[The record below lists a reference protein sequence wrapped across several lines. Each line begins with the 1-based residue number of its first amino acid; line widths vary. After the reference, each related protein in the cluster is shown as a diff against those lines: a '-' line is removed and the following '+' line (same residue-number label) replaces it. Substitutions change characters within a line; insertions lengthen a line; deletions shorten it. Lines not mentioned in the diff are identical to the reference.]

1 MTNMAQWGPKKFLLS
16 PTKIMVLETF
26 STAVELKSDS
36 ENDTSG
42 TSPTNTR
49 GLLPRPVTFAVTYAR
64 AAGADPRTEVEEWE
78 NLVGASNPLY
88 IGSKQFGKNSL
99 ILKKVESSE
108 FVFSPKGDI
117 LSVFVNISMEA
128 ASSEKNSAASGS
140 GASTSSRTASVYDE
154 TVEKRRA
161 MGATATASDRSDRK
175 PSAVKTEVAF

>member
-1 MTNMAQWGPKKFLLS
+1 MSYIAAWGPKKFVLS
-16 PTKIMVLETF
+16 PTKIITMESLTT
-26 STAVELKSDS
+26 SVELNSDS

-42 TSPTNTR
+42 TAPTNTR
-49 GLLPRPVTFAVTYAR
+49 GLLPRPVTFAVTYSR
-64 AAGADPRTEVEEWE
+64 AAGVDPRTEVEEWE

-108 FVFSPKGDI
+108 FVLSPKGDV
-117 LSVFVNISMEA
+117 LSVFVNITMEA
-128 ASSEKNSAASGS
+128 AASGKNSAASGS
-140 GASTSSRTASVYDE
+140 GTSTSRRTASVYDE

-175 PSAVKTEVAF
+175 PSTVKTEVAF